1 MKNKAKNDKHAAVA
15 AGNSSTEGSGAAQ
28 EFSAVQ
34 ERKERCQ
41 LCRCKVRWLQIK
53 KKLGGKRIGLVDC
66 CRGKEQCG
74 GRVTWHSGHGRSE
87 NGSETMHKTCC
98 VC

>member
-1 MKNKAKNDKHAAVA
+1 MLLLLLATAQQKALGLHKNLVRSKNGKKGASCADAK
-15 AGNSSTEGSGAAQ
+15 SGG
-28 EFSAVQ
+28 
-34 ERKERCQ
+34 
-41 LCRCKVRWLQIK
+41 CKSE
-53 KKLGGKRIGLVDC
+53 KLGGKRIGLVDC